1 LFWQDNAFGVLSVN
15 ERSLIQ
21 DAGGGTLVLGTG
33 GILDRYDYVSDSV
46 GATDKH
52 HVVASASGVYWV
64 NTKDRSVY
72 RFTSALENLS
82 KNKAIQSWVE
92 SRLLPTTFVYE
103 TIRSVFDKRYSNVM
117 WSFYNS
123 NISEGVTLVFD
134 ENIDTFTGFYDFYTN
149 HFVTYPEGYLSV
161 YRIVCNTDIL
171 HYQNSLLK
179 HRCCIHSYIPSGGA
193 DEELAADPCYVDST
207 VKVVFN
213 DDYNYTKVFDNVMY
227 VSTAT
232 ENDVEI
238 YDNTFSSIRCYN
250 NYQNSDYYTLTYG
263 NTYTPEAGVLPLQ
276 RDEREW
282 TLFVPRNSVNQTYT
296 SSPDIFDA
304 GNLDKTRLFRE
315 RMRDKY
321 MVTDFVYT
329 NNDTRRFVVPYIG
342 IKYRVSYR

>member
-1 LFWQDNAFGVLSVN
+1 
-15 ERSLIQ
+15 
-21 DAGGGTLVLGTG
+21 
-33 GILDRYDYVSDSV
+33 
-46 GATDKH
+46 
-52 HVVASASGVYWV
+52 
-64 NTKDRSVY
+64 
-72 RFTSALENLS
+72 
-82 KNKAIQSWVE
+82 
-92 SRLLPTTFVYE
+92 
-103 TIRSVFDKRYSNVM
+103 
-117 WSFYNS
+117 
-123 NISEGVTLVFD
+123 
-134 ENIDTFTGFYDFYTN
+134 
-149 HFVTYPEGYLSV
+149 
-161 YRIVCNTDIL
+161 
-171 HYQNSLLK
+171 
-179 HRCCIHSYIPSGGA
+179 
-193 DEELAADPCYVDST
+193 
-207 VKVVFN
+207 
-213 DDYNYTKVFDNVMY
+213 MY

-329 NNDTRRFVVPYIG
+329 NNDNRRFVVPYIG